1 MKQNYKKL
9 IGKKLKENNLSQIQ
23 KRIEQVVSEILS
35 ENLQENF
42 ESYENIL
49 EDLAISYL
57 ENGGTEDSLNELF
70 SGLRQRG
77 KQIISRAAGALKQA
91 GRIAGRVGLSASLVA
106 SPVWGPKQTTP
117 AVQGSDGTPAVVQPA
132 TPDKVIP
139 GNTVKPTGKF
149 VISGER
155 DLKTGKPRLD
165 PKSPSG
171 LKRGSDQIEIGDAD
185 AAEKHSAPGS
195 LTHKQAVD
203 AKAAAAKQSTP
214 ARVIPGTPAKVIQPA
229 TGAKPDLPARN
240 TWSLTA
246 VPNMRD
252 RDLPK
257 GIPAVQQGDAF
268 VGKRRRT
275 TTTGNTNTG
284 GGGGSSMGG
293 GGSSMGG
300 GGSGG
305 GSSGGGLRPYPK
317 PVPPTPVLSR
327 MSVGTRST
335 NLERGVLSGSNP
347 GRAGSISGSGNNPIL
362 MKKIA
367 AATGEQSSWTTG
379 ISTPVV
385 GRQAAFGSV
394 PSIRPRPQPR
404 KGVLFRENIE
414 EYKQKILQAAPLT
427 ELNVLGVM
435 KSDGLVGAARAIT
448 HNIRTRGL
456 LGGTVSRSAALE
468 AGRERASRLG
478 TIGHMQS
485 LRRGAE
491 AKSELGLPSSAGAG
505 QVADKLRYDDG
516 KNPKLNAIL
525 AGTDRA
531 VRRIDRSQRAVA
543 KIDRMRG
550 VRPPL
555 SESRTQEYKQIL
567 INEIGDTPAGQE
579 TLKSYVRL
587 RTNDLVNT
595 AQGLGYD
602 RGSSDFKNL
611 PYSERRTAAA
621 ERVKRNKKIMSYT
634 VGINRAVDRLDSLK
648 PKEDI
653 GDLKLE
659 DEPK

>member
-1 MKQNYKKL
+1 MMKKNYKKL
-9 IGKKLKENNLSQIQ
+9 IGNKLKENNLSQIQ

-165 PKSPSG
+165 SKSPSG

-268 VGKRRRT
+268 VGKRRRRT
-275 TTTGNTNTG
+275 TTTGDTNTG

-300 GGSGG
+300 GGLGG

-317 PVPPTPVLSR
+317 PVPPTPVLGR

-335 NLERGVLSGSNP
+335 NLERGGLTPSKP
-347 GRAGSISGSGNNPIL
+347 GRARSISGSGNNPIL
-362 MKKIA
+362 MKKVA
-367 AATGEQSSWTTG
+367 AAGGEQASWTTG

-404 KGVLFRENIE
+404 KGVLFRENVE
-414 EYKQKILQAAPLT
+414 EYKQKIMNNFQATPLA
-427 ELNVLGVM
+427 ELNVLGAMQSGAGNAFNARYSRSTRGGEKLSPTVTGF
-435 KSDGLVGAARAIT
+435 SVIGGALSGAARAID
-448 HNIRTRGL
+448 HNIRKRGL
-456 LGGTVSRSAALE
+456 LGGTVSRGAALQ
-468 AGRERASRLG
+468 AGRERASREA

-485 LRRGAE
+485 LRRGTE
-491 AKSELGLPSSAGAG
+491 ARSELGLPSNAGAG

-531 VRRIDRSQRAVA
+531 VRKIDRSQRAVA

-550 VRPPL
+550 LRPPL
-555 SESRTQEYKQIL
+555 SENLTQKYKQIL
-567 INEIGDTPAGQE
+567 KTI
-579 TLKSYVRL
+579 
-587 RTNDLVNT
+587 
-595 AQGLGYD
+595 
-602 RGSSDFKNL
+602 
-611 PYSERRTAAA
+611 
-621 ERVKRNKKIMSYT
+621 RN
-634 VGINRAVDRLDSLK
+634 
-648 PKEDI
+648 
-653 GDLKLE
+653 
-659 DEPK
+659 